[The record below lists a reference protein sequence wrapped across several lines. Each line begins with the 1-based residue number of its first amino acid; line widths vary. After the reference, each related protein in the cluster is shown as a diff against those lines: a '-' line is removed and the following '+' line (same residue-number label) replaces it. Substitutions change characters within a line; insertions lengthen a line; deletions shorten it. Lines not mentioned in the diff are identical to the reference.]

1 MTAPLTGATVE
12 PIIEPMPEPRN
23 EPLNG
28 PLSDA
33 IPEPTSGPL
42 DRPLDAPTARPVEGR
57 ADGRVR
63 EAVAAVRDP
72 ELRVL
77 TIEEL
82 GVLREVLVE
91 DGRVVV
97 TVTPTY
103 LGCPAMEVIK
113 SDIVSAARAA
123 GGRDV
128 EVLVTYSPP
137 WTTDWIGEEARAKL
151 GAAGVAPPGGGPVPL
166 TLSVRCPHCG
176 SPDTA
181 QIARYGATLCRA
193 LWRCTR
199 CRQPFEHLRD
209 H

>member
-1 MTAPLTGATVE
+1 
-12 PIIEPMPEPRN
+12 MPEP
-23 EPLNG
+23 
-28 PLSDA
+28 LS
-33 IPEPTSGPL
+33 G
-42 DRPLDAPTARPVEGR
+42 PLDAPTAGPVDGR
-57 ADGRVR
+57 ADERVDGRVR

>member
-12 PIIEPMPEPRN
+12 PIIEPMPEP
-23 EPLNG
+23 
-28 PLSDA
+28 LS
-33 IPEPTSGPL
+33 G
-42 DRPLDAPTARPVEGR
+42 PLDAPTAGPVDGR
-57 ADGRVR
+57 ADERVDGRVR